1 MAGLIHQPVTV
12 NILPGVIMN
21 DRGFEPFQ
29 DRLSRDIRNDL
40 SESILEVIKEK
51 SLHPAEEVA
60 AEYLQKDLQPCYEEY
75 INSRLSRYEQ
85 ARAKI
90 AAENNPDPLWQG
102 LVLWDLGL
110 FFEVHEVLEHTWL
123 RSEGEEKL
131 LLQAMIRAAGVYIKL
146 EYGYDVAARKI
157 ADKALPV
164 LEQSTRR
171 LSRYTAPERLIAALR
186 SLQAEPPQ
194 LLQEQG
200 GS

>member
-75 INSRLSRYEQ
+75 IRSRLSRYEQ

-146 EYGYDVAARKI
+146 EYGYDAAARKI

-164 LEQSTRR
+164 LEEHSRR
-171 LSRYTAPERLIAALR
+171 LSRYTEPERLLAALR
-186 SLQAEPPQ
+186 ALQAEPPQ